1 MGIVKGESEG
11 GGDLRTK
18 SCNRGGAT
26 GGGGSKRGGGG
37 GRKRGGRGGSLNLYM
52 NLKCALEKENK
63 A

>member
-26 GGGGSKRGGGG
+26 GGGGVKGGGG
-37 GRKRGGRGGSLNLYM
+37 GKSQFVHEPEMCSGKG
-52 NLKCALEKENK
+52 K
-63 A
+63 

>member
-26 GGGGSKRGGGG
+26 GGGS
-37 GRKRGGRGGSLNLYM
+37 KRGGRGGSLNLYM